1 MASTWRHHL
10 VIWRSPTR
18 VLLKYGFCNKSFRK
32 DETLTSW
39 TLLKHNSPHFWA
51 WLLLYSAIMP
61 KSEGKYVV
69 KLFNWLEVHLSELTC
84 YKVHTLSEFELSQNL
99 VYSAIFTILI
109 SIFFAQKLRIFDTHK
124 NLFLNHKKWFLF
136 S

>member
-1 MASTWRHHL
+1 MLIYFIEYEVFQFLGLDYFVSQVMCTLAPYS
-10 VIWRSPTR
+10 VD
-18 VLLKYGFCNKSFRK
+18 LK
-32 DETLTSW
+32 TM
-39 TLLKHNSPHFWA
+39 
-51 WLLLYSAIMP
+51 LLYSAIMP

-124 NLFLNHKKWFLF
+124 NIFLQ